1 MWSILKKEVSGFLS
15 SLIAYI
21 SMIVFLLVMGLFVWV
36 FPDTS
41 ILEYGFASLDSF
53 FGVAPWVFLFLI
65 PAITMRSFSEEN
77 KSGTIELLVTRPITE
92 LQIILG
98 KYLAGFIIVL
108 FTLLPTLLYYYTIYQ
123 LGATKGNVDSG
134 AVIGSYIGLMFL
146 AASIVAIGI
155 FASSISDNQIVAF
168 ILAVFISFICYAGFD
183 SFSKLDLFG
192 KIDNTIAQIGINDH
206 YQSMSRGVIDS
217 RDLIYFLGFIGF
229 FVLLTKTVLESRK
242 W

>member
-1 MWSILKKEVSGFLS
+1 MLTIFKKEIAGFFS

-21 SMIVFLLVMGLFVWV
+21 SIVVFLLVTGLFVWV

-41 ILEYGFASLDSF
+41 ILEYGFASMDSF
-53 FGVAPWVFLFLI
+53 FGIAPWIFLFLI

-98 KYLAGFIIVL
+98 KYFAGLTIVVLAI
-108 FTLLPTLLYYYTIYQ
+108 LPTLMYYVTVYQ
-123 LGATKGNVDSG
+123 LGAVKGNVDTG
-134 AVIGSYIGLMFL
+134 AVIGSYIGLIFL
-146 AASIVAIGI
+146 AASLVSIGI
-155 FASSISDNQIVAF
+155 FASSLSDNQIIAF
-168 ILAVFISFICYAGFD
+168 IVAVFISFICYAGFD

-192 KIDNTIAQIGINDH
+192 KVDNIIASIGINEH
-206 YQSMSRGVIDS
+206 YQSMSRGVLDS
-217 RDLIYFLGFIGF
+217 RDAIYFIGFISF
-229 FVLLTKTVLESRK
+229 FVLLTRMVLESRK

>member
-1 MWSILKKEVSGFLS
+1 MLTIFKKEIAGFFS

-21 SMIVFLLVMGLFVWV
+21 SIVVFLLVTGLFVWV

-41 ILEYGFASLDSF
+41 ILEYGFASMDSF
-53 FGVAPWVFLFLI
+53 FGIAPWIFLFLI

-98 KYLAGFIIVL
+98 KYFAGLTIVVLAI
-108 FTLLPTLLYYYTIYQ
+108 LPTLMYYVTVYQ
-123 LGATKGNVDSG
+123 LGAVKGNVDTG
-134 AVIGSYIGLMFL
+134 AVIGSYIGLIFL
-146 AASIVAIGI
+146 ASSLVSIGI
-155 FASSISDNQIVAF
+155 FASSLSDNQIIAF
-168 ILAVFISFICYAGFD
+168 IVAVFISFICYAGFD

-192 KIDNTIAQIGINDH
+192 KVGNIIASIGINEH
-206 YQSMSRGVIDS
+206 YQSMSRGVLDS
-217 RDLIYFLGFIGF
+217 RDAIYFIGFISF
-229 FVLLTKTVLESRK
+229 FVLLTRMVLESRK

>member
-41 ILEYGFASLDSF
+41 TLEYGFASLDSF
-53 FGVAPWVFLFLI
+53 FGVAPWIFLFLI

-146 AASIVAIGI
+146 TASLVSIGI

-192 KIDNTIAQIGINDH
+192 KVDNTIAQMGINDH
-206 YQSMSRGVIDS
+206 YQSMSRGVVDS

-229 FVLLTKTVLESRK
+229 FILLTKTVLESRK

>member
-41 ILEYGFASLDSF
+41 TLEYGFASLDSF
-53 FGVAPWVFLFLI
+53 FGVAPWIFLFLI
-65 PAITMRSFSEEN
+65 PAITMRSFSEEY

-146 AASIVAIGI
+146 TASLVSIGI

-192 KIDNTIAQIGINDH
+192 KVDNTIAQMGINDH
-206 YQSMSRGVIDS
+206 YQSMSRGVVDS
-217 RDLIYFLGFIGF
+217 RDLIYFLGFIVF
-229 FVLLTKTVLESRK
+229 FILLTKTVLESRK

>member
-53 FGVAPWVFLFLI
+53 FGVAPWIFLFLI

-146 AASIVAIGI
+146 AASLVSIGI

-192 KIDNTIAQIGINDH
+192 RIDNTIAQIGINDH
-206 YQSMSRGVIDS
+206 YQSMSRGVVDS

-229 FVLLTKTVLESRK
+229 FILLTKTVLESRK

>member
-1 MWSILKKEVSGFLS
+1 MLTIFKKEIAGFFS

-21 SMIVFLLVMGLFVWV
+21 SIVVFLLVTGLFVWV

-41 ILEYGFASLDSF
+41 ILEYGFASMDSF
-53 FGVAPWVFLFLI
+53 FGIAPWIFLFLI

-98 KYLAGFIIVL
+98 KYFAGLTIVVLAI
-108 FTLLPTLLYYYTIYQ
+108 LPTLMYYVTVYQ
-123 LGATKGNVDSG
+123 LGAVKGNVDIG
-134 AVIGSYIGLMFL
+134 AVIGSYIGLIFL
-146 AASIVAIGI
+146 AASLVSIGI
-155 FASSISDNQIVAF
+155 FASSLSDNQIIAF
-168 ILAVFISFICYAGFD
+168 IVAVFISFICYAGFD

-192 KIDNTIAQIGINDH
+192 KVDNIIASVGINEH
-206 YQSMSRGVIDS
+206 YQSMSRGVLDS
-217 RDLIYFLGFIGF
+217 RDAIYFIGFISF
-229 FVLLTKTVLESRK
+229 FVLLTRMVLESRK

>member
-1 MWSILKKEVSGFLS
+1 MWIILKKEVSGFLS

-21 SMIVFLLVMGLFVWV
+21 SMIVFLLVTGLFVWV

-41 ILEYGFASLDSF
+41 ILEYGFASMDSF
-53 FGVAPWVFLFLI
+53 FTVAPWIFLFLI

-77 KSGTIELLVTRPITE
+77 KSGTIELLVTRPISE
-92 LQIILG
+92 LEIILG
-98 KYLAGFIIVL
+98 KYFAGLTIVVFTII
-108 FTLLPTLLYYYTIYQ
+108 PTLLYYYTIYT
-123 LGATKGNVDSG
+123 LGASKGNVDTG
-134 AVIGSYIGLMFL
+134 AVIGSYIGLVFL
-146 AASIVAIGI
+146 ASSIVAIGI

-192 KIDNTIAQIGINDH
+192 KVDSLIAQLGINDH
-206 YQSMSRGVIDS
+206 YQSMSRGVLDS
-217 RDLIYFLGFIGF
+217 RDAIYFIGF
-229 FVLLTKTVLESRK
+229 ISFFIVLTKTVLESRK

>member
-53 FGVAPWVFLFLI
+53 FGVAPWIFLFLI

-146 AASIVAIGI
+146 AASLVSIGI

-192 KIDNTIAQIGINDH
+192 KVDNTIAQLGINDH
-206 YQSMSRGVIDS
+206 YQSMSRGVVDS

-229 FVLLTKTVLESRK
+229 FILLTKTVLESRK

>member
-53 FGVAPWVFLFLI
+53 FGVAPWIFLFLI

-92 LQIILG
+92 LQIIIG

-146 AASIVAIGI
+146 AASLVAIGM

-192 KIDNTIAQIGINDH
+192 KIDNIIAQIGINDH
-206 YQSMSRGVIDS
+206 YQSMSRGVVDS

-229 FVLLTKTVLESRK
+229 FILLTKTVLESRK

>member
-1 MWSILKKEVSGFLS
+1 MLTIFKKEVAGFFS

-21 SMIVFLLVMGLFVWV
+21 SIVVFLLVTGLFVWV

-53 FGVAPWVFLFLI
+53 FGVAPWIFLFLI

-77 KSGTIELLVTRPITE
+77 KTGTIELLVTRPITE

-98 KYLAGFIIVL
+98 KYFAGLMIVVLAI
-108 FTLLPTLLYYYTIYQ
+108 LPTLLYYVTVYQ
-123 LGATKGNVDSG
+123 LGADKGNVDSG
-134 AVIGSYIGLMFL
+134 AAIGSYIGLLFL
-146 AASIVAIGI
+146 AASLVSIGI
-155 FASSISDNQIVAF
+155 FASSLSDNQIVAF

-192 KIDNTIAQIGINDH
+192 KVDDIIATLGINAH
-206 YQSMSRGVIDS
+206 YQSMSRGVFDS
-217 RDLIYFLGFIGF
+217 RDGVYFIGFISF
-229 FVLLTKTVLESRK
+229 FVLLTRMVLESRK

>member
-1 MWSILKKEVSGFLS
+1 MLTIFKKEIAGFFS

-21 SMIVFLLVMGLFVWV
+21 SIVVFLLVTGLFVWV

-41 ILEYGFASLDSF
+41 ILEYGFASMDSF
-53 FGVAPWVFLFLI
+53 FGIAPWIFLFLI

-98 KYLAGFIIVL
+98 KYFAGLTIVVLAI
-108 FTLLPTLLYYYTIYQ
+108 LPTLMYYVTVYQ
-123 LGATKGNVDSG
+123 LGAVKGNVDTG
-134 AVIGSYIGLMFL
+134 AVIGSYIGLIFL
-146 AASIVAIGI
+146 AASLVSIGI
-155 FASSISDNQIVAF
+155 FASSLSDNQIIAF
-168 ILAVFISFICYAGFD
+168 IVAVFISFICYAGFD

-192 KIDNTIAQIGINDH
+192 KVDNIIASVGINEH
-206 YQSMSRGVIDS
+206 YQSMSRGVLDS
-217 RDLIYFLGFIGF
+217 RDAIYFIGFISF
-229 FVLLTKTVLESRK
+229 FVLLTSMVLESRK

>member
-41 ILEYGFASLDSF
+41 ILEYGFAPLDSF
-53 FGVAPWVFLFLI
+53 FGVAPWIFLFLI

-92 LQIILG
+92 LQIIIG

-108 FTLLPTLLYYYTIYQ
+108 FTLLPTLLYYYT
-123 LGATKGNVDSG
+123 N
-134 AVIGSYIGLMFL
+134 
-146 AASIVAIGI
+146 
-155 FASSISDNQIVAF
+155 
-168 ILAVFISFICYAGFD
+168 
-183 SFSKLDLFG
+183 
-192 KIDNTIAQIGINDH
+192 
-206 YQSMSRGVIDS
+206 R
-217 RDLIYFLGFIGF
+217 
-229 FVLLTKTVLESRK
+229 
-242 W
+242 